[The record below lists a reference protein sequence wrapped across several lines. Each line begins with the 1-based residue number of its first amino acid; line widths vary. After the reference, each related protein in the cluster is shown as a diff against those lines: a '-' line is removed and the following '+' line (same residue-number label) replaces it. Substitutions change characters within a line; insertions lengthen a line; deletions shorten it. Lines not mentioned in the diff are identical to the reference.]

1 MNTAK
6 NQKNQ
11 TNRRNKIMANLQN
24 FTVYLKDGRDFQIK
38 DVTFEIK
45 ESKLT
50 FSNAYG
56 MIAEYVY
63 LPLNNVAAI
72 IPEQNFDNKPYL
84 TVYLKESDFKI
95 VAERFKIFGDSE
107 LEFIWQDN
115 RKIYSIYVDLSEV
128 VAIVFSRF

>member
-1 MNTAK
+1 
-6 NQKNQ
+6 
-11 TNRRNKIMANLQN
+11 MANLQN